1 MRREYPIL
9 FARTS
14 TLVATPLITY
24 FALSYVAQAV
34 QEPAVKM
41 FPLGLSIFGITAAL
55 SSMSFSMARAG
66 DNEAIA
72 KYAGEKFLHSA
83 ILLIQ
88 CLLVLYIRDTVV
100 EIELFKNWSYLLT
113 TIKGAT
119 TAIVGL
125 LAAVAAVAWFHG
137 YEELN
142 QVLWEKWRR
151 RREHINTAPKDQGA
165 VLPPKAEPD
174 VLNKASS
181 DRVDL

>member
-1 MRREYPIL
+1 
-9 FARTS
+9 
-14 TLVATPLITY
+14 
-24 FALSYVAQAV
+24 
-34 QEPAVKM
+34 M

-100 EIELFKNWSYLLT
+100 EIELFRDWSYLFI

-125 LAAVAAVAWFHG
+125 LAAVAWFYG

-151 RREHINTAPKDQGA
+151 RIEYINTGPKDQGT

-174 VLNKASS
+174 VLNKTSS
-181 DRVDL
+181 DSM

>member
-9 FARTS
+9 FARAS

-24 FALSYVAQAV
+24 FALSYVTQAV

-88 CLLVLYIRDTVV
+88 CLLVLYIRDTVI
-100 EIELFKNWSYLLT
+100 EIELIRDWSYLVT
-113 TIKGAT
+113 TIEGAT

-125 LAAVAAVAWFHG
+125 LAAMAAVAWFHG

-142 QVLWEKWRR
+142 QVLWENWQRR
-151 RREHINTAPKDQGA
+151 IQIINTTPKEKGA
-165 VLPPKAEPD
+165 DLPAKSESD

-181 DRVDL
+181 GSM

>member
-55 SSMSFSMARAG
+55 SSMSFSMARDG

-72 KYAGEKFLHSA
+72 KYVGEKFLHSA

-88 CLLVLYIRDTVV
+88 CLLVLYIRDMVV
-100 EIELFKNWSYLLT
+100 EIELFRDWSYLVT

-125 LAAVAAVAWFHG
+125 LAAVAWFYG

-151 RREHINTAPKDQGA
+151 RIEYINTGPKDQGT

-174 VLNKASS
+174 VLNKTSS
-181 DRVDL
+181 DSM